1 MTKKKPNK
9 IELDKVDI
17 LGDNILLEPIE
28 LEENETVIKPEQY
41 EDKPE
46 FGMVIGVGSGRITD
60 HGEFIPTKIK
70 VGDLLIFNKYST
82 TKIRVNGHDYLFIR
96 EEDILARQ

>member
-1 MTKKKPNK
+1 MRKRPTK
-9 IELDKVDI
+9 IDI
-17 LGDNILLEPIE
+17 TKLEVLGDNILLEPLE
-28 LEENETVIKPEQY
+28 LEDNERVIKPEQY

-46 FGMVIGVGSGRITD
+46 FGIVIKIGDGRITD
-60 HGEFIPTKIK
+60 HGELIPTKIK
-70 VGDLLIFNKYST
+70 IGYLLIFNKYST